1 MAQINI
7 RVSDEERKRLAD
19 QAAATGI
26 TISDII
32 RNALHEHEQRAT
44 LSQLAEQIT
53 ALETRMAE
61 RIQRIPAA
69 AGVATMDELDRRK
82 AAAIAA
88 QQQRGQESRSKGV
101 RHE

>member
-7 RVSDEERKRLAD
+7 RVSDEERKRLTD

-26 TISDII
+26 TVSDII

-44 LSQLAEQIT
+44 LGQLAEQIT

-61 RIQRIPAA
+61 RIQRIPQASAA
-69 AGVATMDELDRRK
+69 ATVEAFAAKK
-82 AAAIAA
+82 AEEAARV
-88 QQQRGQESRSKGV
+88 QGGQA
-101 RHE
+101 